1 MPNKQNKPITVESS
15 IPTSDFLRRLI
26 KTSDLE
32 GFIQRHEGEMDLP
45 EFHIFINDLCTV
57 SGQVPE
63 HVILRANIERTYGHQ
78 LFNGTRNPSRD
89 KVIQLAFG
97 FGLDVDA
104 TQKLLL
110 VAQFSPLY
118 PKLRRDAAILYCLE
132 HHLDILELQ
141 SLLQTLGLTLLGKR
155 KKKK

>member
-1 MPNKQNKPITVESS
+1 MPNKQNTPIPGQSS
-15 IPTSDFLRRLI
+15 IPTSDFFRRLV

-45 EFHIFINDLCTV
+45 EFHIFINDLCTL
-57 SGQVPE
+57 SGLVPE
-63 HVILRANIERTYGHQ
+63 HVIIRANIERTYGHQ

-97 FGLDVDA
+97 FDLDIDA

-110 VAQFSPLY
+110 VAQYSPLY

-141 SLLQTLGLTLLGKR
+141 SLLQSLELTLLGKR